1 MGISARPFLAS
12 TAAYA
17 VVAPDESTDQRDPAD
32 DLPSSGEP
40 AVLPVIVAVELAN
53 VPSSPTSTPAGGM
66 RDLVSWVPAVRRGG
80 ALVGKAVVDS
90 LGRQS
95 VSAQGVVR

>member
-1 MGISARPFLAS
+1 MHRYFILLLGLLRRVLRSR
-12 TAAYA
+12 
-17 VVAPDESTDQRDPAD
+17 D
-32 DLPSSGEP
+32 DLLMENLVLRHRL
-40 AVLPVIVAVELAN
+40 AVYTRRPKRPVIVAIELADG
-53 VPSSPTSTPAGGM
+53 PSSRTSTQAGGM
-66 RDLVSWVPAVRRGG
+66 RDLVSRVPAVRRGG